1 MLHFIRSASSPVVA
15 GLAVVLSLQP
25 ALAQTD
31 EVVDLPTRPG
41 QSMRLLL
48 LKPGAKAEA
57 SVILLAGGHGNLQ
70 LGKNGSIGWGKG
82 NQLVRTRA
90 AYAKAGFLTAVP
102 DIAPDLKRGEG
113 GVPRYRW
120 SEAYARDI
128 GVLVKH
134 LRGLSAP
141 VYLVGTSRAALSVAK
156 AATQLT
162 GEEKPDAIVITS
174 GLLTH
179 VDDTQPSAERNVGRL
194 ERITQPTFI
203 VFHSKDGCRYSA
215 PSSATRFKALLT
227 KAAKVDIKILSGGTN
242 TGSNPCEADT
252 HHGFQG
258 QDAEVVGIVGDWL
271 KALPKP

>member
-1 MLHFIRSASSPVVA
+1 MLHFIRSASLPVVA

-48 LKPGAKAEA
+48 LKPAAKAEA

>member
-1 MLHFIRSASSPVVA
+1 VLHLIRNILLLVA
-15 GLAVVLSLQP
+15 AGFAAALSLQP

-31 EVVDLPTRPG
+31 QVVDLPTRPG
-41 QSMRLLL
+41 QSMRMLV
-48 LKPGAKAEA
+48 LKPAAKAEA
-57 SVILLAGGHGNLQ
+57 SVILLAGGHGNLR
-70 LGKNGSIGWGKG
+70 LGKDGGIGWGKG

-102 DIAPDLKRGEG
+102 DIAPDLKQGEG

-120 SEAYARDI
+120 SETYARDI
-128 GVLVKH
+128 GALVKH
-134 LRGLSAP
+134 LRGLAAP

-174 GLLTH
+174 GMLMH
-179 VDDTQPSAERNVGRL
+179 VDDTQPSAQRNVGQL
-194 ERITQPTFI
+194 ERITQPAFI
-203 VFHSKDGCRYSA
+203 VFHSKDGCRYSS
-215 PSSATRFKALLT
+215 PSSAERFKSLLT
-227 KAAKVDIKILSGGTN
+227 KAPKVDVKIVAGGTN

-258 QDAEVVGIVGDWL
+258 QDSEVVQLVSDWL
-271 KALPKP
+271 KALPKQ

>member
-1 MLHFIRSASSPVVA
+1 MLHFIRSASLPVVA
-15 GLAVVLSLQP
+15 GLAVVLLLKP

-194 ERITQPTFI
+194 ERISQPTLI

-215 PSSATRFKALLT
+215 PSSASRFKALLT